1 MPRPWPA
8 LALLLAFATAPLAF
22 RHVRTL
28 DGPLHVLHADHLAHR
43 LAGDAPGGH
52 GLLVDLSRTRP
63 RATDLIA
70 LPVLRLAGPFAAQR
84 ALVVVAVGLVL
95 LAAWSAVRR
104 MNPANPWAALLVLP
118 VATGQ
123 LLVHGFFGFLL
134 GTACALLAWD
144 RWCAWRE
151 GHPRRWMA
159 ALGFAL
165 AATWC
170 HRSAPLLL
178 GLLVT
183 LSEGL
188 RQRGPSGRRGWWALG
203 LGALLACAA
212 MPVWQ
217 ALQRAPLEPAR
228 TVDPWAAVLGLHPLV
243 LLDAEAE
250 RPLLLATAALLLALW
265 AIALRSG
272 TSAAHRD
279 HIVLWGLAGL
289 MLAVALFVRTR
300 MAGLLYLP
308 DRALWLALLL
318 VSLGVALRLPARRI
332 GFVLLVALCLVHT
345 ARLLL
350 LERRWAPYAAAQN
363 DLEAVA
369 KALPPNSVVAVA
381 HRGTDWL
388 LHNAAADLCT
398 LHDGLVLADRGNQW
412 YARGTPEA
420 ERMRVLLAGRM
431 CDGYWLRHMARTP
444 PERFVDAVLVLGPDT
459 AAHDACARAWVP
471 TIRMAMDTVLHRPNA
486 VLHPWR

>member
-1 MPRPWPA
+1 MPGSRSV
-8 LALLLAFATAPLAF
+8 LVVLLAFALAPLAF

-28 DGPLHVLHADHLAHR
+28 DGPLHVLHADHLAHT

-52 GLLVDLSRTRP
+52 GLVVDLSRDLP

-84 ALVVVAVGLVL
+84 ALVVVAMGLVL
-95 LAAWSAVRR
+95 LASWCMVRR
-104 MNPANPWAALLVLP
+104 LNPTNPWASLLVLP

-123 LLVHGFFGFLL
+123 LLLHGFFGFLL
-134 GTACALLAWD
+134 GTACAVLAWD

-151 GHPRRWMA
+151 GGRRWMV

-165 AATWC
+165 AAAWC

-178 GLLVT
+178 VLLVT
-183 LSEGL
+183 WSEVL
-188 RQRGPSGRRGWWALG
+188 RQRGPGNRRGWWALG
-203 LGALLACAA
+203 LGVSLACAA

-217 ALQRAPLEPAR
+217 ALQRTPLEPAR

-265 AIALRSG
+265 AIARRSG
-272 TSAAHRD
+272 RSAAHRAD
-279 HIVLWGLAGL
+279 VVLWGLAGV
-289 MLAVALFVRTR
+289 MLAVALLVRTR
-300 MAGLLYLP
+300 MSGLLYLP

-318 VSLGVALRLPARRI
+318 FALGVAVRLPARRVV
-332 GFVLLVALCLVHT
+332 FVLLGGICLLQVGRT
-345 ARLLL
+345 LL
-350 LERRWAPYAAAQN
+350 LERRWAPYSTAQD
-363 DLEAVA
+363 DLVAMA
-369 KALPPNSVVAVA
+369 KALPEDAVVAVA
-381 HRGTDWL
+381 HRGADWL

-398 LHDGLVLADRGNQW
+398 LHDGLVLAGRGDHW
-412 YARGTPEA
+412 YARGTPQA

-444 PERFVDAVLVLGPDT
+444 SERFVDAVLVLGPDT
-459 AAHDACARAWVP
+459 GATDACAGAWAP
-471 TIRMAMDTVLHRPNA
+471 TLRMAMDTVLHRPNA
-486 VLHPWR
+486 VLHQWR

>member
-8 LALLLAFATAPLAF
+8 LALLLAFAAVPLAF

-52 GLLVDLSRTRP
+52 GLLVDLSRDLP

-84 ALVVVAVGLVL
+84 ALVVVSIGLVL
-95 LAAWSAVRR
+95 LAAWCTVRR
-104 MNPANPWAALLVLP
+104 MNPANPWATVLVLP

-151 GHPRRWMA
+151 GARRWTA

-165 AATWC
+165 AAAWC

-178 GLLVT
+178 AVLVT

-203 LGALLACAA
+203 LGVLLVCAA

-228 TVDPWAAVLGLHPLV
+228 TVDPWAAMLGLHPLV

-250 RPLLLATAALLLALW
+250 RPLLLAIATLLLALW

-272 TSAAHRD
+272 MAVPHRADVILWSVAA
-279 HIVLWGLAGL
+279 L
-289 MLAVALFVRTR
+289 MVTAAVFVRTSIS
-300 MAGLLYLP
+300 GLLYLP
-308 DRALWLALLL
+308 DRTLWLALLL
-318 VSLGVALRLPARRI
+318 FTLGVAVRLPARRVV
-332 GFVLLVALCLVHT
+332 FVLFAGLCLLHT

-369 KALPPNSVVAVA
+369 RILPSNSVVAVA

-388 LHNAAADLCT
+388 MHNAAADLCT
-398 LHDGLVLADRGNQW
+398 LHDGLVLAGRGGHW
-412 YARGTPEA
+412 YARGTPQA
-420 ERMRVLLAGRM
+420 ERMRALLAGRM

-444 PERFVDAVLVLGPDT
+444 PDRFVDAVVVLGPDT
-459 AAHDACARAWVP
+459 ATSDACAEAWAP
-471 TIRMAMDTVLHRPNA
+471 TIRMSMDTVLHRPNA
-486 VLHPWR
+486 VLQLWR